1 MLRCQSEPGGDGQPV
16 TTSTRRTMAM
26 TTGTGILKDGVAG
39 VAVSED
45 GGSQKTLGRDS
56 KAGKESEP
64 STSRATNL
72 HVSWS
77 RWNTKHD
84 SPDDQRY

>member
-16 TTSTRRTMAM
+16 TNRRTIA
-26 TTGTGILKDGVAG
+26 TTTVSGVAG

-45 GGSQKTLGRDS
+45 GSSQTTLGRDS
-56 KAGKESEP
+56 KGGNDTEP
-64 STSRATNL
+64 STSRAANL
-72 HVSWS
+72 HVTWS
-77 RWNTKHD
+77 RSNTKQTD